1 MFNVNKGLD
10 IGVGASQANKPWTGL
25 VVNTELFILLP
36 EGRAKV
42 FIRKNLVWP
51 GVRSLRLSKN
61 GDAVTPLAEPTFCF
75 SCIQFANVG
84 KGGSPTFIFFPSRDS
99 CNGLWEG
106 DKELINAWT
115 CIIGNKNNYQRW
127 LYRDLRSD
135 WSRVVSLSIYSRRE
149 GLLQDYFN
157 LWRLC
162 TRPRAKYGK
171 RRVQYENN

>member
-1 MFNVNKGLD
+1 MIIATVEKWWRSHPSSRTNVLFFMYTVCKCR
-10 IGVGASQANKPWTGL
+10 KRWL
-25 VVNTELFILLP
+25 VHFY
-36 EGRAKV
+36 
-42 FIRKNLVWP
+42 
-51 GVRSLRLSKN
+51 
-61 GDAVTPLAEPTFCF
+61 
-75 SCIQFANVG
+75 
-84 KGGSPTFIFFPSRDS
+84 FFPSRDS

-135 WSRVVSLSIYSRRE
+135 CSRVVSLSIYSLRE

-162 TRPRAKYGK
+162 TRPRAKCRLFTWTHTPLFLSWFTETYLSSRASALVETIFLFRHRSK
-171 RRVQYENN
+171 VRMANVD